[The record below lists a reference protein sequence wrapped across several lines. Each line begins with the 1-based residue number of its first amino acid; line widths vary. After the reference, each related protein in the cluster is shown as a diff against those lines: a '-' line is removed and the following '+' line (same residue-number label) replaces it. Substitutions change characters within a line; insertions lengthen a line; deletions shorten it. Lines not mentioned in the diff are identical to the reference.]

1 MTPVDVAQSMTPPRA
16 APAGAART
24 RTLDARTAIEAL
36 RAGVPNRA
44 AIRQMGTEQ
53 TAVEH
58 AFEAALAAAWVDT
71 VQPPTRIGPAGIGAS
86 GIGASGIGP
95 AGIGMAGGF
104 GTGKSHL
111 LGYLAEVA
119 RQQGFVVSRV
129 VVSKETPLS
138 HPGHVLAA
146 ALRDATLP
154 DRPDDAIA
162 ACVTALRERP
172 EALDALEVAVTTPEA
187 GFRPIFA
194 ACLFLIRRASTAPE
208 TLRRIERLWSG
219 VKVSTPAIRQALV
232 AAGAG
237 RAFSL
242 KAVPAGELTD
252 QLARFVPLLFRA
264 AGYAGWCI
272 LLDEIELIGRYT
284 PLQRALSYAWLGAWL
299 GLDGKRRF
307 PGIVSVYAITDD
319 FVAAVINAR
328 LDTEKLPDRLTLK
341 GRPAEAVLAQSG
353 IRHIEQTV
361 LKHRLLPPTLAD
373 LAACHD
379 KVLHLYSDAYS
390 WPAPPLPPA
399 ERTSSRTMRQYI
411 KGWITQ
417 WDLLRL
423 AGGSAALVDDSIAT
437 NYTEDGTLAEPPA
450 LDDDE
455 T

>member
-1 MTPVDVAQSMTPPRA
+1 MT
-16 APAGAART
+16 GAADT
-24 RTLDARTAIEAL
+24 MSIDARMAIEAL

-53 TAVEH
+53 TAIEH
-58 AFEAALAAAWVDT
+58 GFETALAAAWGASG
-71 VQPPTRIGPAGIGAS
+71 QGAAGIGV
-86 GIGASGIGP
+86 
-95 AGIGMAGGF
+95 AGGF

-119 RQQGFVVSRV
+119 RQQRFVVSRV

-138 HPGHVLAA
+138 HPGHVLVA
-146 ALRDATLP
+146 ALRDAALP
-154 DRPDDAIA
+154 DRPDDPIA
-162 ACVTALRERP
+162 ACVTALREQP
-172 EALDALEVAVTTPEA
+172 EALEALENAVSTPDA
-187 GFRPIFA
+187 GFAPIFA
-194 ACLFLIRRASTAPE
+194 ACLFLVRRASTPPE
-208 TLRRIERLWSG
+208 TLRRIARLWAG
-219 VKVSTPAIRQALV
+219 TKVSTPAIRQAL
-232 AAGAG
+232 ASAGAG
-237 RAFSL
+237 RMFSL
-242 KAVPAGELTD
+242 KAVPAAELTD

-307 PGIVSVYAITDD
+307 PGIVSAYAITDD
-319 FVAAVINAR
+319 FVTAVINAR
-328 LDTEKLPDRLTLK
+328 LDSEKLPERLLLK
-341 GRPAEAVLAQSG
+341 GRPAEAALALSA
-353 IRHIEQTV
+353 IRHIERTV
-361 LKHRLLPPTLAD
+361 LQHRLLPPTLDD

-379 KVLHLYSDAYS
+379 KVQRLYSTAHT

-423 AGGSAALVDDSIAT
+423 VGGGNVALVDGSIAT
-437 NYTEDGTLAEPPA
+437 NYTEDATLAEPRA
-450 LDDDE
+450 LDDEDS
-455 T
+455 

>member
-1 MTPVDVAQSMTPPRA
+1 MME
-16 APAGAART
+16 
-24 RTLDARTAIEAL
+24 ARTAIEAL

-53 TAVEH
+53 TDIEH
-58 AFEAALAAAWVDT
+58 AFEAALAAAWADA
-71 VQPPTRIGPAGIGAS
+71 GPAPAGG
-86 GIGASGIGP
+86 GP

-146 ALRDATLP
+146 ALRDAALP
-154 DRPDDAIA
+154 DRPDAPIA

-172 EALDALEVAVTTPEA
+172 EALDAMEIAVGTPDA
-187 GFRPIFA
+187 GFAPVFA
-194 ACLFLIRRASTAPE
+194 ACLFLIRRASTPPE
-208 TLRRIERLWSG
+208 TLRRIARLWSG
-219 VKVSTPAIRQALV
+219 EKVSLPAIRQALV

-237 RAFSL
+237 RMFSL
-242 KAVPAGELTD
+242 KPVAAAALTD
-252 QLARFVPLLFRA
+252 QLTRFVPLLFRA

-272 LLDEIELIGRYT
+272 LLDEVELIGRYAA
-284 PLQRALSYAWLGAWL
+284 LQRALSYAWLGAWL
-299 GLDGKRRF
+299 GLDGKRRLR
-307 PGIVSVYAITDD
+307 GIVSAYAITDD

-328 LDTEKLPDRLTLK
+328 QDSEKLPERLTLK
-341 GRPAEAVLAQSG
+341 GRAPEAVLALSG
-353 IRHIEQTV
+353 IRHIERTV
-361 LKHRLLPPTLAD
+361 LQHRLLPPTPDD

-379 KVLHLYSDAYS
+379 KVQRLYSAAYH
-390 WPAPPLPPA
+390 WPAPTLPPP

-423 AGGSAALVDDSIAT
+423 SGGVGVALVDDRIAS
-437 NYTEDGTLAEPPA
+437 NYTEDVMLAEPRG
-450 LDDDE
+450 LDDE
-455 T
+455 EA

>member
-1 MTPVDVAQSMTPPRA
+1 MTQAGVAHIMTI
-16 APAGAART
+16 
-24 RTLDARTAIEAL
+24 DARTAIEAL

-53 TAVEH
+53 TAIEH
-58 AFEAALAAAWVDT
+58 AFEAALAAAWGDAGQV
-71 VQPPTRIGPAGIGAS
+71 PAGIGPAGIGPAGIGPAGIGA
-86 GIGASGIGP
+86 

-146 ALRDATLP
+146 ALRDAALP
-154 DRPDDAIA
+154 DRPDDPIA
-162 ACVTALRERP
+162 ACVTTLRERP
-172 EALDALEVAVTTPEA
+172 EALDALEVAVSTPDA

-194 ACLFLIRRASTAPE
+194 ACLFLIRRASTPPE
-208 TLRRIERLWSG
+208 MLRRIERLWAG
-219 VKVSTPAIRQALV
+219 VRVSTPAIRQALA

-237 RAFSL
+237 RMFSL
-242 KAVPAGELTD
+242 KSVPAGELTD

-264 AGYAGWCI
+264 AGYAGWCV

-284 PLQRALSYAWLGAWL
+284 PLQRALSYAWLGSWL
-299 GLDGKRRF
+299 GLDGKRRS
-307 PGIVSVYAITDD
+307 PGIVSAYAITDD

-328 LDTEKLPDRLTLK
+328 LDSEKLPERLVLK
-341 GRPAEAVLAQSG
+341 GRAAEAVLALAG

-361 LKHRLLPPTLAD
+361 LQHRLLPPTLGD

-379 KVLHLYSDAYS
+379 KVLRMYSAAYT

-423 AGGSAALVDDSIAT
+423 VGGSVVLFDGSIAT
-437 NYTEDGTLAEPPA
+437 NYTEDATLAEPPA
-450 LDDDE
+450 LDDE
-455 T
+455 EA